1 MSPKSKLI
9 LGTRGSPLALAQAHM
24 VRRLLA
30 ASLARPEDSIEVL
43 VLKTSGDRIQDRP
56 LSEVGGKGLFTR
68 ELDEAL
74 EDGRIDLAVHSMK
87 DVPTRLPDFMAL
99 AAVLPRED
107 VRDRLLGA
115 ASIAELAPGA
125 RIGTSSLRRGA
136 QMKAARPDLVI
147 VPFRGNVE
155 TRLAKLERG
164 EADATLL
171 AAAGL
176 NRLGMG
182 HVGTP
187 VPVELL
193 LPAPAQ
199 GAVGVTVRADDA
211 ALRAAV
217 ATLDHAPTAI
227 CVTAERA
234 FLAALDGSCRTP
246 IAGWARL
253 TDDGGR
259 LTFSGQV
266 LTPDGGHDVAG
277 ERTGSPADAAAIG
290 AALAADL
297 KARGGPAITAL
308 FG

>member
-115 ASIAELAPGA
+115 ASIAGLAPGA
-125 RIGTSSLRRGA
+125 RVGTSSLRRGA

-187 VPVELL
+187 VPVDVL

-199 GAVGVTVRADDA
+199 GAVGVTVRADDTP
-211 ALRAAV
+211 LRAAV
-217 ATLDHAPTAI
+217 AVLDHAPTAI
-227 CVTAERA
+227 CVAAERA

-253 TDDGGR
+253 GADGGR

-266 LTPDGGHDVAG
+266 LTPDGAHDVAG
-277 ERTGSPADAAAIG
+277 ERVGSPADAAAIG
-290 AALAADL
+290 ADLAADL